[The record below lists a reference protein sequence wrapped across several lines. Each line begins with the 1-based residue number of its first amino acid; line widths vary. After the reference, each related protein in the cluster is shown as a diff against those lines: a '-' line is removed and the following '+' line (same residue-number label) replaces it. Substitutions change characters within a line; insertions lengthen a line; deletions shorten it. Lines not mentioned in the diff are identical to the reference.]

1 MSNASFP
8 DWFVAVLLFLFCRIL
23 FLFRECSS
31 SLSWWMF
38 MRMAWGKLFSAPYT
52 GFVSPKCPF
61 SWLVSGSFM
70 PQAGGSVALLIWKSD
85 PSENKV
91 ETRVPASGPFCR
103 VTGLA
108 LTLSVEEAHLS
119 ITGLSSRP
127 HCVSFKV
134 LSLVSC
140 LGKRDIHGAATGLRH
155 VLIQFPKKS
164 IPSVWLT

>member
-1 MSNASFP
+1 
-8 DWFVAVLLFLFCRIL
+8 
-23 FLFRECSS
+23 
-31 SLSWWMF
+31 
-38 MRMAWGKLFSAPYT
+38 MRMALGKLFSAPYT

-155 VLIQFPKKS
+155 VLIQFPKKKHS
-164 IPSVWLT
+164 LCVADLEKDAPSGQKPSMGTWLDWQVDSLAPFSSKM